1 VESISLMKPKG
12 KNEDEMGLLE
22 YLEELIGS
30 DQYKREIDTQEQNYE
45 GLFGQKRDKGE
56 LVKLAEQEL
65 GKLDTAKNA
74 AIDYIKKEKFMYQVD
89 NLLCQAKRHVANKEL
104 IKHESN
110 VRELNDKFKEESKI

>member
-1 VESISLMKPKG
+1 
-12 KNEDEMGLLE
+12 MGLLE

-74 AIDYIKKEKFMYQVD
+74 AVDYIKKEKFMYQVD